1 MTPTRRSLGAIL
13 APFIPSTHA
22 QLTLRSVCLAHRQ
35 PTEVHAMNKFVSRR
49 ATILGMAASILALP
63 VAAQY
68 GGDRN
73 REVAGTWTLVSLVN
87 TQADG
92 QKADVLGANPKG
104 KAIFSPDGHFSVTF
118 TRDGLPKFASGN
130 RVKGTP
136 EENQAVVQGS
146 IAYFG
151 TYSTDPVERVLA
163 QKVEGSTFPAWIGE
177 LQKRKYTIEGE
188 QLQWVGIVGTGGG
201 TVVATLKRLK

>member
-1 MTPTRRSLGAIL
+1 MKKSI
-13 APFIPSTHA
+13 
-22 QLTLRSVCLAHRQ
+22 
-35 PTEVHAMNKFVSRR
+35 SRR
-49 ATILGMAASILALP
+49 ATILGIAASILVLP

-68 GGDRN
+68 GGDRS
-73 REVAGTWTLVSLVN
+73 REVAGTWMLVSLVN
-87 TQADG
+87 TQPDG
-92 QKADVLGANPKG
+92 QKSDVMGSNPKG
-104 KAIFSPDGHFSVTF
+104 KAIFTPDGHFSVNF

-146 IAYFG
+146 ISYFG
-151 TYSTDPVERVLA
+151 TYSTDGADGTDRILS

-177 LQKRKYTIEGE
+177 VQKRKFTIAGD

-201 TVVATLKRLK
+201 TVVATLRRVK